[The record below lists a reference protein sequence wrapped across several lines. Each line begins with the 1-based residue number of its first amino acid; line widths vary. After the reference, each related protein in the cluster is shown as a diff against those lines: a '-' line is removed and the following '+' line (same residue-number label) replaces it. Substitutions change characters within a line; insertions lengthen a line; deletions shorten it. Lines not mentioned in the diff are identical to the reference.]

1 MAARKRTPAQTVR
14 NAGSWLA
21 ILAATTLGVETS
33 ADTVRAFVR
42 ADSMPSQAG
51 GMSDDQSFRLI
62 VQSYDAE
69 GGKLP
74 GERAKP
80 VGSIQRAVTAAELRD
95 GVNVN
100 LLELRQITDG
110 ARSPLVVAWI
120 EGGKADLEYDGRMA
134 RPQPG
139 SVYGTARSTG
149 VSSDV
154 SITLNRKA

>member
-21 ILAATTLGVETS
+21 LLAATTLGADTA
-33 ADTVRAFVR
+33 ADTVHALVR
-42 ADSMPSQAG
+42 SDSVPTSG
-51 GMSDDQSFRLI
+51 KESFRLI

-69 GGKLP
+69 GAKLP

-95 GVNVN
+95 GVKVN
-100 LLELRQITDG
+100 LLELRQTASG

-120 EGGKADLEYDGRMA
+120 EGGKPDLEYDARMA

-139 SVYGTARSTG
+139 SVYGTGRGTG
-149 VSSDV
+149 LSSDV
-154 SITLNRKA
+154 SITLNKKA

>member
-1 MAARKRTPAQTVR
+1 MAARKRSAQTVR

-33 ADTVRAFVR
+33 AETVHALVR
-42 ADSMPSQAG
+42 SDSVPTSSSG
-51 GMSDDQSFRLI
+51 EESFRLI

-69 GGKLP
+69 GAKLP

-95 GVNVN
+95 GVMVN
-100 LLELRQITDG
+100 LLELRQMTG
-110 ARSPLVVAWI
+110 AARSPLVVAWI
-120 EGGKADLEYDGRMA
+120 EGGKPDLEYDGRMA

-139 SVYGTARSTG
+139 SVYGTARGTA

-154 SITLNRKA
+154 QITLNRKA

>member
-1 MAARKRTPAQTVR
+1 MAARKRSPAQTVR

-21 ILAATTLGVETS
+21 ILAATTLGVET
-33 ADTVRAFVR
+33 AAETVHALVR
-42 ADSMPSQAG
+42 SDSVPTSG
-51 GMSDDQSFRLI
+51 EESFRLI

-69 GGKLP
+69 GAKLP

-95 GVNVN
+95 GVKVN
-100 LLELRQITDG
+100 LLELRQMTS

-134 RPQPG
+134 RPKPG
-139 SVYGTARSTG
+139 SVYGTARGTG
-149 VSSDV
+149 LSSDV
-154 SITLNRKA
+154 SITLNKKA

>member
-33 ADTVRAFVR
+33 ADTVRALVR
-42 ADSMPSQAG
+42 ADAMPTTSGEA
-51 GMSDDQSFRLI
+51 SDDQSFRLI

-69 GGKLP
+69 GAKLP
-74 GERAKP
+74 GERSKP
-80 VGSIQRAVTAAELRD
+80 VGSVQRAVTAAELRD
-95 GVNVN
+95 GVKVN
-100 LLELRQITDG
+100 LLELRQIANG
-110 ARSPLVVAWI
+110 AHSPLVVAWI

-139 SVYGTARSTG
+139 SVYGTARSNGIT
-149 VSSDV
+149 DV
-154 SITLNRKA
+154 SITLNKKA

>member
-1 MAARKRTPAQTVR
+1 MAARKRSPAQTVR

-21 ILAATTLGVETS
+21 ILAATTLGVET
-33 ADTVRAFVR
+33 AAETVHALVR
-42 ADSMPSQAG
+42 SDSVPASG
-51 GMSDDQSFRLI
+51 EESFRLI

-69 GGKLP
+69 GAKLP

-80 VGSIQRAVTAAELRD
+80 VGSVQRAVTAAELRD
-95 GVNVN
+95 GVKVN
-100 LLELRQITDG
+100 LLELRQITSA

-139 SVYGTARSTG
+139 SVYGTARGTG
-149 VSSDV
+149 MSSDV
-154 SITLNRKA
+154 SITLNKKA